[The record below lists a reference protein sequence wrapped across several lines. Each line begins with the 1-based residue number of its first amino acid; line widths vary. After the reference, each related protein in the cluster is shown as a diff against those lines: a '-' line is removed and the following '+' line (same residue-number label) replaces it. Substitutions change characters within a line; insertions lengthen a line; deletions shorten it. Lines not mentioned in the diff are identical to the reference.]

1 MRAILQLKPLLT
13 IHLNAKSQS
22 SLKNK
27 ITLKNKLNHARI
39 ILEFI
44 PSLIYF
50 LIQKVSVLKH
60 LAPLIHIPFK
70 ALWLGTAL
78 SMFLSLNLN
87 AEENPTKTEPKSAKG
102 VKNKPKSPVTKVM
115 MTNCDNI
122 KDFNAK
128 QKEVLK
134 AAYQFGSKENLGYEM
149 AGIAWK
155 ESCAGTYK
163 INFSDPSAGIY
174 HAYIPSVLKSYG
186 HNNSPFLRNVMGE
199 LLIKD
204 DAFASEVALK
214 ELLYWKTRYHDN
226 LKDMI
231 KSYNKGS
238 RWEKNEKA
246 NADAEKYY
254 EEIQDKIRRLK
265 ESKIFDSQSSNDQE
279 LQKSANSNLDLDP
292 IGNAMPQTLA
302 KTETKETQIEET
314 QTQKSQ
320 EMKEAASEQAIK
332 KPLEKEKDKPM
343 YFAQINSSAD
353 FAPAKKSPK
362 KPAKA
367 SPKRSSKNNISV
379 KNNTKTASKSKEVCK
394 NCSPGQRNAILAN
407 HITLMQEL

>member
-1 MRAILQLKPLLT
+1 
-13 IHLNAKSQS
+13 
-22 SLKNK
+22 
-27 ITLKNKLNHARI
+27 
-39 ILEFI
+39 
-44 PSLIYF
+44 
-50 LIQKVSVLKH
+50 
-60 LAPLIHIPFK
+60 
-70 ALWLGTAL
+70 
-78 SMFLSLNLN
+78 
-87 AEENPTKTEPKSAKG
+87 
-102 VKNKPKSPVTKVM
+102 M

-155 ESCAGTYK
+155 ESCAGVYK
-163 INFSDPSAGIY
+163 INFSDPSAGVY
-174 HAYIPSVLKSYG
+174 HSYIPSVLKSYG
-186 HNNSPFLRNVMGE
+186 HNDSPFLRNVMGE

-238 RWEKNEKA
+238 RWEKNEKS

-254 EEIQDKIRRLK
+254 EEIQDRIRRLK

-302 KTETKETQIEET
+302 AQKSQIEKSQIEKT
-314 QTQKSQ
+314 QAEKSQ
-320 EMKEAASEQAIK
+320 EMKEVASEQAIK

-343 YFAQINSSAD
+343 YFAQINSAD
-353 FAPAKKSPK
+353 FTPAKKSPK

-379 KNNTKTASKSKEVCK
+379 KNNTKTASKNSKNKEVCK

>member
-1 MRAILQLKPLLT
+1 M
-13 IHLNAKSQS
+13 
-22 SLKNK
+22 
-27 ITLKNKLNHARI
+27 
-39 ILEFI
+39 
-44 PSLIYF
+44 
-50 LIQKVSVLKH
+50 KH
-60 LAPLIHIPFK
+60 LTPLTHTIFK
-70 ALWLGTAL
+70 ALLLGTAL
-78 SMFLSLNLN
+78 SASLSL
-87 AEENPTKTEPKSAKG
+87 AATESPTKTEPKSAKG
-102 VKNKPKSPVTKVM
+102 VKNKLKSPVTKVM

-155 ESCAGTYK
+155 ESCAGVYK
-163 INFSDPSAGIY
+163 INFSDPSAGVY
-174 HAYIPSVLKSYG
+174 HSYIPSVLKSYG
-186 HNNSPFLRNVMGE
+186 HNDSPFLRNVMGE
-199 LLIKD
+199 LLIKN

-238 RWEKNEKA
+238 RWERSEKS
-246 NADAEKYY
+246 NAEAEKYY
-254 EEIQDKIRRLK
+254 EEIQDRIRRLK

-302 KTETKETQIEET
+302 KTEAKETQTE
-314 QTQKSQ
+314 QTQAEKSQ
-320 EMKEAASEQAIK
+320 EMKEATSEQTTSKPK
-332 KPLEKEKDKPM
+332 KAKDKPM
-343 YFAQINSSAD
+343 YLVQINSTD
-353 FAPAKKSPK
+353 FTPAKKSSQ
-362 KPAKA
+362 KPAKV
-367 SPKRSSKNNISV
+367 SQKRPKNNKNNIKSS
-379 KNNTKTASKSKEVCK
+379 TKTASKKQEVCK

-407 HITLMQEL
+407 RITLMQEL

>member
-1 MRAILQLKPLLT
+1 M
-13 IHLNAKSQS
+13 
-22 SLKNK
+22 
-27 ITLKNKLNHARI
+27 
-39 ILEFI
+39 
-44 PSLIYF
+44 
-50 LIQKVSVLKH
+50 KH
-60 LAPLIHIPFK
+60 LTPLTHTLFK
-70 ALWLGTAL
+70 ALWLGAAL
-78 SMFLSLNLN
+78 SASLSLVA
-87 AEENPTKTEPKSAKG
+87 AESPTKTEPKPTKG

-115 MTNCDNI
+115 MTNCDNL

-155 ESCAGTYK
+155 ESCAGVYK
-163 INFSDPSAGIY
+163 INFSDPSAGVY
-174 HAYIPSVLKSYG
+174 HSYIPSVLKSYG
-186 HNNSPFLRNVMGE
+186 HNDSPFLRNVMGE

-204 DAFASEVALK
+204 DAFASEVVLK

-238 RWEKNEKA
+238 RWEKNEKS

-254 EEIQDKIRRLK
+254 EEIQDRIRRLK

-292 IGNAMPQTLA
+292 IGNAMPQALIA
-302 KTETKETQIEET
+302 KETQIEET

-320 EMKEAASEQAIK
+320 EMKEATSEQAIN
-332 KPLEKEKDKPM
+332 KPLEKAKDKPM
-343 YFAQINSSAD
+343 YLAQINSTD
-353 FAPAKKSPK
+353 FTPAKKSPK
-362 KPAKA
+362 KPAKV
-367 SPKRSSKNNISV
+367 SQKRSSKNSIKNNT
-379 KNNTKTASKSKEVCK
+379 KNNTKTASKKQEVCK

-407 HITLMQEL
+407 RITLMQEL

>member
-1 MRAILQLKPLLT
+1 M
-13 IHLNAKSQS
+13 
-22 SLKNK
+22 
-27 ITLKNKLNHARI
+27 
-39 ILEFI
+39 
-44 PSLIYF
+44 
-50 LIQKVSVLKH
+50 KH
-60 LAPLIHIPFK
+60 LTPLTHTIFK
-70 ALWLGTAL
+70 ALLLGTAL
-78 SMFLSLNLN
+78 SASLSL
-87 AEENPTKTEPKSAKG
+87 AATESPTKTEPKSAKG

-115 MTNCDNI
+115 MTNCDSI

-155 ESCAGTYK
+155 ESCAGVYK
-163 INFSDPSAGIY
+163 INFSDPSAGVY
-174 HAYIPSVLKSYG
+174 HSYIPSVLKSYG
-186 HNNSPFLRNVMGE
+186 HNDSPFLRNVMGE
-199 LLIKD
+199 LLIKN

-238 RWEKNEKA
+238 RWERSEKS
-246 NADAEKYY
+246 NAEAEKYY
-254 EEIQDKIRRLK
+254 EEIQDRIRRLK

-302 KTETKETQIEET
+302 KTEAKETQTKETQAE
-314 QTQKSQ
+314 KSQ
-320 EMKEAASEQAIK
+320 EMKEATSEQTTS
-332 KPLEKEKDKPM
+332 KPEKAKDKPM
-343 YFAQINSSAD
+343 YLAQTNSTD
-353 FAPAKKSPK
+353 FTPAKKSPK
-362 KPAKA
+362 KPAKV
-367 SPKRSSKNNISV
+367 SPKRSPKNN
-379 KNNTKTASKSKEVCK
+379 KNNAKSSTKTASRKQEVCK
-394 NCSPGQRNAILAN
+394 NCSPGQKNAILAN

>member
-1 MRAILQLKPLLT
+1 M
-13 IHLNAKSQS
+13 
-22 SLKNK
+22 
-27 ITLKNKLNHARI
+27 
-39 ILEFI
+39 
-44 PSLIYF
+44 
-50 LIQKVSVLKH
+50 KH
-60 LAPLIHIPFK
+60 LTPLTHTIFK

-78 SMFLSLNLN
+78 SASLSL
-87 AEENPTKTEPKSAKG
+87 AATESPTKTEPKPAKG

-115 MTNCDNI
+115 MTNCDNL

-155 ESCAGTYK
+155 ESCAGVYK
-163 INFSDPSAGIY
+163 INFSDPSAGVY
-174 HAYIPSVLKSYG
+174 HSYIPSVLKSYG
-186 HNNSPFLRNVMGE
+186 HNDSPFLRNVMGE

-238 RWEKNEKA
+238 RWEKNEKS

-254 EEIQDKIRRLK
+254 EEIQDRIRRLK

-292 IGNAMPQTLA
+292 IGNAMPQTLVA
-302 KTETKETQIEET
+302 QKSQIEKSQIE
-314 QTQKSQ
+314 QTQAEKSQ
-320 EMKEAASEQAIK
+320 EMKEATSEQTK
-332 KPLEKEKDKPM
+332 SKPEKAKDKPM
-343 YFAQINSSAD
+343 YLAQINNAD
-353 FAPAKKSPK
+353 FTPAKKSPK
-362 KPAKA
+362 KPAKVSQKR
-367 SPKRSSKNNISV
+367 SPKNNMKNN
-379 KNNTKTASKSKEVCK
+379 KNNAKTASKNSKNKEVCK

>member
-1 MRAILQLKPLLT
+1 M
-13 IHLNAKSQS
+13 
-22 SLKNK
+22 
-27 ITLKNKLNHARI
+27 
-39 ILEFI
+39 
-44 PSLIYF
+44 
-50 LIQKVSVLKH
+50 SVLKH

-78 SMFLSLNLN
+78 SAFLSLNLN
-87 AEENPTKTEPKSAKG
+87 AEENPTKTEPKPAKG
-102 VKNKPKSPVTKVM
+102 VKNKPKSPVTNVM
-115 MTNCDNI
+115 MTNCDNL

-254 EEIQDKIRRLK
+254 EEIQDRIRRLK

-302 KTETKETQIEET
+302 KTETKETQIEEA

-320 EMKEAASEQAIK
+320 EMKEATSERAIK
-332 KPLEKEKDKPM
+332 KPLKKERDKPM
-343 YFAQINSSAD
+343 YLAQINSAD

-379 KNNTKTASKSKEVCK
+379 KSNTKTASKNKEVCK

>member
-1 MRAILQLKPLLT
+1 M
-13 IHLNAKSQS
+13 
-22 SLKNK
+22 
-27 ITLKNKLNHARI
+27 
-39 ILEFI
+39 
-44 PSLIYF
+44 
-50 LIQKVSVLKH
+50 KH
-60 LAPLIHIPFK
+60 LTPLTHTIFK
-70 ALWLGTAL
+70 ALLLGTAL
-78 SMFLSLNLN
+78 STSLSLVA
-87 AEENPTKTEPKSAKG
+87 AESSAKTEPNPAKG

-134 AAYQFGSKENLGYEM
+134 FAYQFGSKENLGYEM

-155 ESCAGTYK
+155 ESCAGVYK
-163 INFSDPSAGIY
+163 INFSDPSAGVY
-174 HAYIPSVLKSYG
+174 HSYIPSVLKSYG

-238 RWEKNEKA
+238 RWERSEKS
-246 NADAEKYY
+246 NAEAEKYY
-254 EEIQDKIRRLK
+254 EEIQDRIRRLK
-265 ESKIFDSQSSNDQE
+265 ESKIFDSQSGNDQE

-292 IGNAMPQTLA
+292 IGNTMPQTLA
-302 KTETKETQIEET
+302 KIETKETQTEKT
-314 QTQKSQ
+314 QAEKSQ
-320 EMKEAASEQAIK
+320 EMKETTSERTTS
-332 KPLEKEKDKPM
+332 KPEKAKDKPM
-343 YFAQINSSAD
+343 YLAQINSAD
-353 FAPAKKSPK
+353 FTPTKKSPQ
-362 KPAKA
+362 KPAKV
-367 SPKRSSKNNISV
+367 SQKRSTKNNI
-379 KNNTKTASKSKEVCK
+379 KNNVKSNAKTASKNKEVCK
-394 NCSPGQRNAILAN
+394 NCSLGQRNAILAN

>member
-1 MRAILQLKPLLT
+1 M
-13 IHLNAKSQS
+13 
-22 SLKNK
+22 
-27 ITLKNKLNHARI
+27 
-39 ILEFI
+39 
-44 PSLIYF
+44 
-50 LIQKVSVLKH
+50 KH
-60 LAPLIHIPFK
+60 LTPLTHTLFK
-70 ALWLGTAL
+70 ALWLGTVL
-78 SMFLSLNLN
+78 SASLSLVA
-87 AEENPTKTEPKSAKG
+87 AESPTKTEPKPAKG

-115 MTNCDNI
+115 MTNCDNL

-155 ESCAGTYK
+155 ESCAGVYK
-163 INFSDPSAGIY
+163 INFSDPSAGVY
-174 HAYIPSVLKSYG
+174 HSYIPSVLKSYG
-186 HNNSPFLRNVMGE
+186 HNDSPFLRNVMGE

-238 RWEKNEKA
+238 RWEKNEKS

-254 EEIQDKIRRLK
+254 EEIQDRIRRLK

-302 KTETKETQIEET
+302 TQESQIEKSQTEKT
-314 QTQKSQ
+314 QAEKSQ
-320 EMKEAASEQAIK
+320 EMKEATSEQTTS
-332 KPLEKEKDKPM
+332 KPEKAKDKPM
-343 YFAQINSSAD
+343 YFAQINSAD
-353 FAPAKKSPK
+353 FTPAKKSPK

>member
-1 MRAILQLKPLLT
+1 M
-13 IHLNAKSQS
+13 
-22 SLKNK
+22 
-27 ITLKNKLNHARI
+27 
-39 ILEFI
+39 
-44 PSLIYF
+44 
-50 LIQKVSVLKH
+50 KH
-60 LAPLIHIPFK
+60 LTPLTHTIFK
-70 ALWLGTAL
+70 ALLLGTVL
-78 SMFLSLNLN
+78 SASLSLTA
-87 AEENPTKTEPKSAKG
+87 AESPTKTEPKSAKR

-115 MTNCDNI
+115 MTNCDNL

-238 RWEKNEKA
+238 RWEKNEKS
-246 NADAEKYY
+246 NAEAEKYY
-254 EEIQDKIRRLK
+254 EEIQDRIRRLK

-292 IGNAMPQTLA
+292 IGNAMPQALIA
-302 KTETKETQIEET
+302 KETQTEET
-314 QTQKSQ
+314 QAERSQ
-320 EMKEAASEQAIK
+320 EMKEATSEQAK
-332 KPLEKEKDKPM
+332 SKPEKAKDKPM
-343 YFAQINSSAD
+343 YLAQNNSAD
-353 FAPAKKSPK
+353 FTPAKKSPK
-362 KPAKA
+362 KPAKV
-367 SPKRSSKNNISV
+367 SPKRSSKNNTKSHA
-379 KNNTKTASKSKEVCK
+379 KTASKNSKNKEVCK

>member
-1 MRAILQLKPLLT
+1 M
-13 IHLNAKSQS
+13 
-22 SLKNK
+22 
-27 ITLKNKLNHARI
+27 
-39 ILEFI
+39 
-44 PSLIYF
+44 
-50 LIQKVSVLKH
+50 KH
-60 LAPLIHIPFK
+60 LTPLTHTLFK
-70 ALWLGTAL
+70 ALWLGTVL
-78 SMFLSLNLN
+78 SASLSLVA
-87 AEENPTKTEPKSAKG
+87 AESPTKTEPKPAKG

-115 MTNCDNI
+115 MTNCDNL

-155 ESCAGTYK
+155 ESCAGVYK
-163 INFSDPSAGIY
+163 INFSDPSAGVY
-174 HAYIPSVLKSYG
+174 HSYIPSVLKSYG
-186 HNNSPFLRNVMGE
+186 HNDSPFLRNVMGE

-238 RWEKNEKA
+238 RWEKNEKS
-246 NADAEKYY
+246 NAEAEKYY
-254 EEIQDKIRRLK
+254 EEIQDRIRRLK

-302 KTETKETQIEET
+302 AQKSQIEKSQTEET
-314 QTQKSQ
+314 QAEKSQ
-320 EMKEAASEQAIK
+320 EMKEATSEQTAS
-332 KPLEKEKDKPM
+332 KPEKAKDKPM
-343 YFAQINSSAD
+343 YLAQINSTD
-353 FAPAKKSPK
+353 FTPAKKSPK

-367 SPKRSSKNNISV
+367 SPKRSSKNNIKNNV
-379 KNNTKTASKSKEVCK
+379 KSNTKTASKKQEVCK

>member
-1 MRAILQLKPLLT
+1 M
-13 IHLNAKSQS
+13 
-22 SLKNK
+22 
-27 ITLKNKLNHARI
+27 
-39 ILEFI
+39 
-44 PSLIYF
+44 
-50 LIQKVSVLKH
+50 KH
-60 LAPLIHIPFK
+60 LTPLTHTLFK
-70 ALWLGTAL
+70 ALWLGVVL
-78 SMFLSLNLN
+78 SASLSLVA
-87 AEENPTKTEPKSAKG
+87 AESPTKTEPKPAKG

-115 MTNCDNI
+115 MTNCDNL

-155 ESCAGTYK
+155 ESCAGVYK
-163 INFSDPSAGIY
+163 INFSDPSAGVY
-174 HAYIPSVLKSYG
+174 HSYIPSVLKSYG

-238 RWEKNEKA
+238 RWEKNEKS

-254 EEIQDKIRRLK
+254 EEIQDRIRRLK

-302 KTETKETQIEET
+302 AQKSQIEKSQTEET
-314 QTQKSQ
+314 QAEKSQ
-320 EMKEAASEQAIK
+320 EMKEATSEQTAN
-332 KPLEKEKDKPM
+332 KPEKAKDKPM
-343 YFAQINSSAD
+343 YLAQINSSD
-353 FAPAKKSPK
+353 FTPAKKSPK
-362 KPAKA
+362 KPAKV

>member
-1 MRAILQLKPLLT
+1 M
-13 IHLNAKSQS
+13 
-22 SLKNK
+22 
-27 ITLKNKLNHARI
+27 
-39 ILEFI
+39 
-44 PSLIYF
+44 
-50 LIQKVSVLKH
+50 SVLKH
-60 LAPLIHIPFK
+60 LAPLIHTIFK
-70 ALWLGTAL
+70 ALLLGTAL
-78 SMFLSLNLN
+78 SAFLSLNLN
-87 AEENPTKTEPKSAKG
+87 AEESPTKTEPKPAKG
-102 VKNKPKSPVTKVM
+102 VKNKPKSPVTNVM
-115 MTNCDNI
+115 MTNCDNL

-254 EEIQDKIRRLK
+254 EEIQDRIRRLK

-302 KTETKETQIEET
+302 KTETKETQIEEA
-314 QTQKSQ
+314 QTQKPQ
-320 EMKEAASEQAIK
+320 EMKETASEQITN
-332 KPLEKEKDKPM
+332 KPEKAKDKPM
-343 YFAQINSSAD
+343 YLAQINSAD
-353 FAPAKKSPK
+353 FTPAKKSPK
-362 KPAKA
+362 KPAKV
-367 SPKRSSKNNISV
+367 SQKRSFKNNIKNNV
-379 KNNTKTASKSKEVCK
+379 KNNTKTASKKQEVCK

>member
-1 MRAILQLKPLLT
+1 M
-13 IHLNAKSQS
+13 
-22 SLKNK
+22 
-27 ITLKNKLNHARI
+27 
-39 ILEFI
+39 
-44 PSLIYF
+44 
-50 LIQKVSVLKH
+50 KH
-60 LAPLIHIPFK
+60 LTPLTHTLFK
-70 ALWLGTAL
+70 ALWLGAAL
-78 SMFLSLNLN
+78 SASLSLAA
-87 AEENPTKTEPKSAKG
+87 AESPTKTEPKPAKG

-115 MTNCDNI
+115 MTNCDNL

-155 ESCAGTYK
+155 ESCAGVYK
-163 INFSDPSAGIY
+163 INFSDPSAGVY
-174 HAYIPSVLKSYG
+174 HSYIPSVLKSYG
-186 HNNSPFLRNVMGE
+186 HNDSPFLRNVMGE

-238 RWEKNEKA
+238 RWERSEKS

-254 EEIQDKIRRLK
+254 EEIQDRIRRLK

-292 IGNAMPQTLA
+292 IGNAMPQALIA
-302 KTETKETQIEET
+302 KETKIEET
-314 QTQKSQ
+314 QAEKSQ
-320 EMKEAASEQAIK
+320 EMEEATSEQTK
-332 KPLEKEKDKPM
+332 SKPEKAKDKPM
-343 YFAQINSSAD
+343 YLAQINSAD
-353 FAPAKKSPK
+353 FTPAKKSPK
-362 KPAKA
+362 KPAKV
-367 SPKRSSKNNISV
+367 SQKRSFKNNIKNNV
-379 KNNTKTASKSKEVCK
+379 KNNAKTTSKKQEVCK

>member
-1 MRAILQLKPLLT
+1 M
-13 IHLNAKSQS
+13 
-22 SLKNK
+22 
-27 ITLKNKLNHARI
+27 
-39 ILEFI
+39 
-44 PSLIYF
+44 
-50 LIQKVSVLKH
+50 KH
-60 LAPLIHIPFK
+60 LTPLTHTLFK
-70 ALWLGTAL
+70 ALWLGVAL
-78 SMFLSLNLN
+78 SASLSLAA
-87 AEENPTKTEPKSAKG
+87 AESPTKTEPKPAKG

-115 MTNCDNI
+115 MTNCDNL

-155 ESCAGTYK
+155 ESCAGVYK
-163 INFSDPSAGIY
+163 INFSDPSAGVY
-174 HAYIPSVLKSYG
+174 HSYIPSVLKSYG
-186 HNNSPFLRNVMGE
+186 HNDSPFLRNVMGE

-238 RWEKNEKA
+238 RWEKNEKS

-254 EEIQDKIRRLK
+254 EEIQDRIRRLK

-302 KTETKETQIEET
+302 AQKSQIEKSQIEET
-314 QTQKSQ
+314 QAEKSQ
-320 EMKEAASEQAIK
+320 EMKEATSEQTAN
-332 KPLEKEKDKPM
+332 KPEKAKDKPM
-343 YFAQINSSAD
+343 YLAQINSAD
-353 FAPAKKSPK
+353 FTPAKKSPK
-362 KPAKA
+362 KPAKV
-367 SPKRSSKNNISV
+367 SPKRSPKNNIKNNT
-379 KNNTKTASKSKEVCK
+379 KNNTKTASKNSKNKEVCK

>member
-1 MRAILQLKPLLT
+1 M
-13 IHLNAKSQS
+13 
-22 SLKNK
+22 
-27 ITLKNKLNHARI
+27 
-39 ILEFI
+39 
-44 PSLIYF
+44 
-50 LIQKVSVLKH
+50 KH
-60 LAPLIHIPFK
+60 LTPLTHTIFK

-78 SMFLSLNLN
+78 STSLSLVA
-87 AEENPTKTEPKSAKG
+87 AESPTKTEPKPAKG

-155 ESCAGTYK
+155 ESCAGVYK
-163 INFSDPSAGIY
+163 INFSDPSAGVY
-174 HAYIPSVLKSYG
+174 HSYIPSVLKSYG
-186 HNNSPFLRNVMGE
+186 HNDSPFLRNVMGE

-238 RWEKNEKA
+238 RWEKNEKS

-254 EEIQDKIRRLK
+254 EEIQDRIRRLK

-302 KTETKETQIEET
+302 AKETQIEET
-314 QTQKSQ
+314 QVEKSQTQKSQ
-320 EMKEAASEQAIK
+320 EMKEATSEQTTN
-332 KPLEKEKDKPM
+332 KPEKEKDKPM
-343 YFAQINSSAD
+343 YFAQINSAD
-353 FAPAKKSPK
+353 FTPAKKSPK

-367 SPKRSSKNNISV
+367 SPKRSSKNNTNNV
-379 KNNTKTASKSKEVCK
+379 KSNAKTASKNSKNKEVCK

-407 HITLMQEL
+407 RITLMQEL

>member
-1 MRAILQLKPLLT
+1 M
-13 IHLNAKSQS
+13 
-22 SLKNK
+22 
-27 ITLKNKLNHARI
+27 
-39 ILEFI
+39 
-44 PSLIYF
+44 
-50 LIQKVSVLKH
+50 KH
-60 LAPLIHIPFK
+60 LTPLTHTIFK
-70 ALWLGTAL
+70 ALLLGTAL
-78 SMFLSLNLN
+78 SASLSLAA
-87 AEENPTKTEPKSAKG
+87 AESPTKTEPKPAKG
-102 VKNKPKSPVTKVM
+102 VKNKPKSPITKVM

-155 ESCAGTYK
+155 ESCAGVYK
-163 INFSDPSAGIY
+163 INFSDPSAGVY
-174 HAYIPSVLKSYG
+174 HSYIPSVLKSYG
-186 HNNSPFLRNVMGE
+186 HNDSPFLRNVMGE

-238 RWEKNEKA
+238 RWEKNEKS

-254 EEIQDKIRRLK
+254 EEIQDRIRRLK

-302 KTETKETQIEET
+302 AQKSQIEKSQIEKSQIEKSQIEKSQIEKSQIEET
-314 QTQKSQ
+314 QAEKPQ
-320 EMKEAASEQAIK
+320 EMKEATSEQITN
-332 KPLEKEKDKPM
+332 KPEKAKDKPM
-343 YFAQINSSAD
+343 YLAQINSTD
-353 FAPAKKSPK
+353 FTPAKKSPK

-367 SPKRSSKNNISV
+367 NPKRFSKNNISV
-379 KNNTKTASKSKEVCK
+379 KNNTKTASKNSKNKEMCK

>member
-1 MRAILQLKPLLT
+1 M
-13 IHLNAKSQS
+13 
-22 SLKNK
+22 
-27 ITLKNKLNHARI
+27 
-39 ILEFI
+39 
-44 PSLIYF
+44 
-50 LIQKVSVLKH
+50 KH
-60 LAPLIHIPFK
+60 LTPLTHTLFK
-70 ALWLGTAL
+70 ALWLGVVL
-78 SMFLSLNLN
+78 SASLSLVA
-87 AEENPTKTEPKSAKG
+87 AESPTKTEPKPAKG

-115 MTNCDNI
+115 MTNCDNL

-155 ESCAGTYK
+155 GSCAGVYK
-163 INFSDPSAGIY
+163 INFSDPSAGVY
-174 HAYIPSVLKSYG
+174 HSYIPSVLKSYG
-186 HNNSPFLRNVMGE
+186 HNDSPFLRNVMGE

-238 RWEKNEKA
+238 RWEKNEKS

-302 KTETKETQIEET
+302 AQKSQIEKSQIEKT
-314 QTQKSQ
+314 QAEKSQ
-320 EMKEAASEQAIK
+320 EMKEATSEQTAN
-332 KPLEKEKDKPM
+332 KPEKAKDKPM
-343 YFAQINSSAD
+343 YLAQINSAD

-367 SPKRSSKNNISV
+367 SPKRSPKNNMKNNKSNAKTTSKN
-379 KNNTKTASKSKEVCK
+379 KEVCK

>member
-1 MRAILQLKPLLT
+1 M
-13 IHLNAKSQS
+13 
-22 SLKNK
+22 
-27 ITLKNKLNHARI
+27 
-39 ILEFI
+39 
-44 PSLIYF
+44 
-50 LIQKVSVLKH
+50 KH
-60 LAPLIHIPFK
+60 LTPLTHTLFK
-70 ALWLGTAL
+70 ALWLGAAL
-78 SMFLSLNLN
+78 NASLSLVA
-87 AEENPTKTEPKSAKG
+87 AESPTKTEPKPAKG

-115 MTNCDNI
+115 MANCDNL

-155 ESCAGTYK
+155 ESCAGVYK
-163 INFSDPSAGIY
+163 INFSDPSAGVY
-174 HAYIPSVLKSYG
+174 HSYIPSVLKSYG
-186 HNNSPFLRNVMGE
+186 HNDSPFLRNVMGE

-238 RWEKNEKA
+238 RWEKNEKS

-292 IGNAMPQTLA
+292 IGNTMPQTLA
-302 KTETKETQIEET
+302 AQKSQIEKSQIEET
-314 QTQKSQ
+314 QAEKSQ
-320 EMKEAASEQAIK
+320 EMKEATSEQTTN
-332 KPLEKEKDKPM
+332 KPEKAKDKPM
-343 YFAQINSSAD
+343 YLAQINSAD
-353 FAPAKKSPK
+353 FTPAKKSPK
-362 KPAKA
+362 KPAKV
-367 SPKRSSKNNISV
+367 SQKRSFKNNISV

>member
-1 MRAILQLKPLLT
+1 M
-13 IHLNAKSQS
+13 
-22 SLKNK
+22 
-27 ITLKNKLNHARI
+27 
-39 ILEFI
+39 
-44 PSLIYF
+44 
-50 LIQKVSVLKH
+50 KH
-60 LAPLIHIPFK
+60 LTPLTHTLFK
-70 ALWLGTAL
+70 ALWLGAAL
-78 SMFLSLNLN
+78 SASLSLVA
-87 AEENPTKTEPKSAKG
+87 AESPTKTEPKPAKG

-115 MTNCDNI
+115 MTNCDNL

-155 ESCAGTYK
+155 ESCAGVYK
-163 INFSDPSAGIY
+163 INFSDPSAGVY
-174 HAYIPSVLKSYG
+174 HSYIPSVLKSYE
-186 HNNSPFLRNVMGE
+186 HNDSPFLRNVMGE

-238 RWEKNEKA
+238 RWEKNEKS

-254 EEIQDKIRRLK
+254 EEIQDRIRRLK

-302 KTETKETQIEET
+302 AQKSQIEKSQIEET
-314 QTQKSQ
+314 QAEKSQ
-320 EMKEAASEQAIK
+320 EMKEATSEQITN
-332 KPLEKEKDKPM
+332 KPEKAKDKPM
-343 YFAQINSSAD
+343 YLAQINSTD
-353 FAPAKKSPK
+353 FTPAKKSPK

-367 SPKRSSKNNISV
+367 SPKRSSKNNIKNNV
-379 KNNTKTASKSKEVCK
+379 KSNTKTASKNSKNKEVCK

>member
-1 MRAILQLKPLLT
+1 M
-13 IHLNAKSQS
+13 
-22 SLKNK
+22 
-27 ITLKNKLNHARI
+27 
-39 ILEFI
+39 
-44 PSLIYF
+44 
-50 LIQKVSVLKH
+50 KH
-60 LAPLIHIPFK
+60 LTPLTHTIFK
-70 ALWLGTAL
+70 ALLLGTAL
-78 SMFLSLNLN
+78 SASLSL
-87 AEENPTKTEPKSAKG
+87 AATESPTKTEPKSAKG

-115 MTNCDNI
+115 MTNCDSI

-155 ESCAGTYK
+155 ESCAGVYK
-163 INFSDPSAGIY
+163 INFSDPSAGVY
-174 HAYIPSVLKSYG
+174 HSYIPSVLKSYG

-238 RWEKNEKA
+238 RWEKNEKS
-246 NADAEKYY
+246 NAEAEKYY
-254 EEIQDKIRRLK
+254 EEIQDRIRRLK

-302 KTETKETQIEET
+302 KTEAKETQTE
-314 QTQKSQ
+314 QTQAEKSQ
-320 EMKEAASEQAIK
+320 EVKETTSDQTK
-332 KPLEKEKDKPM
+332 SKPEKAKDKPM
-343 YFAQINSSAD
+343 YLAQTNSDD
-353 FAPAKKSPK
+353 FTPAKKSPK
-362 KPAKA
+362 KPAKV
-367 SPKRSSKNNISV
+367 SPKRPKNN
-379 KNNTKTASKSKEVCK
+379 KNNAKSSTKTASKKQEVCK

-407 HITLMQEL
+407 RITLMQEL

>member
-1 MRAILQLKPLLT
+1 M
-13 IHLNAKSQS
+13 
-22 SLKNK
+22 
-27 ITLKNKLNHARI
+27 
-39 ILEFI
+39 
-44 PSLIYF
+44 
-50 LIQKVSVLKH
+50 KH
-60 LAPLIHIPFK
+60 LTPLTHTIFK
-70 ALWLGTAL
+70 ALLLGTAL
-78 SMFLSLNLN
+78 STFLSLNLN
-87 AEENPTKTEPKSAKG
+87 AEESPTKTEPKPAKG
-102 VKNKPKSPVTKVM
+102 VKNKPKSPVTNVM

-238 RWEKNEKA
+238 RWEKNEKS

-254 EEIQDKIRRLK
+254 EEIQDRIRRLK

-302 KTETKETQIEET
+302 KTETKETQTEET
-314 QTQKSQ
+314 QAEKSQ
-320 EMKEAASEQAIK
+320 EMKEATSEQTAN
-332 KPLEKEKDKPM
+332 KPEKAKDKPM
-343 YFAQINSSAD
+343 YFAQINSTD
-353 FAPAKKSPK
+353 FTPAKKSPK

-367 SPKRSSKNNISV
+367 SQKRSSKNNIKNNV
-379 KNNTKTASKSKEVCK
+379 KSNTKTASKSKEVCK

>member
-1 MRAILQLKPLLT
+1 M
-13 IHLNAKSQS
+13 
-22 SLKNK
+22 
-27 ITLKNKLNHARI
+27 
-39 ILEFI
+39 
-44 PSLIYF
+44 
-50 LIQKVSVLKH
+50 KH
-60 LAPLIHIPFK
+60 LTPLTHTLFK
-70 ALWLGTAL
+70 ALWLGVAL
-78 SMFLSLNLN
+78 NASLSLV
-87 AEENPTKTEPKSAKG
+87 AAENPTKTEPKPAKG

-115 MTNCDNI
+115 MTNCDNL

-155 ESCAGTYK
+155 ESCAGVYK
-163 INFSDPSAGIY
+163 INFSDPSAGVY
-174 HAYIPSVLKSYG
+174 HSYIPSVLKSYG
-186 HNNSPFLRNVMGE
+186 HNDSPFLRNVMGE

-238 RWEKNEKA
+238 RWEKNEKS

-254 EEIQDKIRRLK
+254 EEIQDRIRRLK

-302 KTETKETQIEET
+302 KTETKETQIEKT

-320 EMKEAASEQAIK
+320 EMKETTSEQITN
-332 KPLEKEKDKPM
+332 KPEKEKDKPM
-343 YFAQINSSAD
+343 YFAQINSSD
-353 FAPAKKSPK
+353 FTPAKKSPK
-362 KPAKA
+362 KPAKV
-367 SPKRSSKNNISV
+367 SPKRSSKNNINNV
-379 KNNTKTASKSKEVCK
+379 KSNAKTASKSKEVCK

>member
-1 MRAILQLKPLLT
+1 M
-13 IHLNAKSQS
+13 
-22 SLKNK
+22 
-27 ITLKNKLNHARI
+27 
-39 ILEFI
+39 
-44 PSLIYF
+44 
-50 LIQKVSVLKH
+50 KH
-60 LAPLIHIPFK
+60 LTPLTHTLFK
-70 ALWLGTAL
+70 ALWLGTVL
-78 SMFLSLNLN
+78 SASLSLVA
-87 AEENPTKTEPKSAKG
+87 AESPTKTESKPTKG

-115 MTNCDNI
+115 MTNCDNL

-155 ESCAGTYK
+155 ESCAGVYK
-163 INFSDPSAGIY
+163 INFSDPSTGVY
-174 HAYIPSVLKSYG
+174 HSYIPSVLKSYG
-186 HNNSPFLRNVMGE
+186 HNDSPFLRNVMGE

-238 RWEKNEKA
+238 RWEKNEKS

-254 EEIQDKIRRLK
+254 EEIQDRIRRLK

-302 KTETKETQIEET
+302 TQKSQIERSQIEET
-314 QTQKSQ
+314 QAEKPR
-320 EMKEAASEQAIK
+320 EMKETTSEQTTS
-332 KPLEKEKDKPM
+332 KPEKAKDKPM
-343 YFAQINSSAD
+343 YFAQINSAD
-353 FAPAKKSPK
+353 FTPAKKSPK

-367 SPKRSSKNNISV
+367 SPKHSSKNNISV
-379 KNNTKTASKSKEVCK
+379 KNNTKTASKNSKNKEVCK

>member
-1 MRAILQLKPLLT
+1 M
-13 IHLNAKSQS
+13 
-22 SLKNK
+22 
-27 ITLKNKLNHARI
+27 
-39 ILEFI
+39 
-44 PSLIYF
+44 
-50 LIQKVSVLKH
+50 KH
-60 LAPLIHIPFK
+60 LTPLTHTIFK
-70 ALWLGTAL
+70 ALLLGTAL
-78 SMFLSLNLN
+78 SASLNLV
-87 AEENPTKTEPKSAKG
+87 ATESPTKTEPKSAKG

-155 ESCAGTYK
+155 ESCAGVYK
-163 INFSDPSAGIY
+163 INFSDPSAGVY
-174 HAYIPSVLKSYG
+174 HSYIPSVLKSYG
-186 HNNSPFLRNVMGE
+186 HNDSPFLRNVMGE
-199 LLIKD
+199 LLIKN

-238 RWEKNEKA
+238 RWEKNEKS

-254 EEIQDKIRRLK
+254 EDIQDRIRRLK

-292 IGNAMPQTLA
+292 IGNAMPQTLIA
-302 KTETKETQIEET
+302 KETQTE
-314 QTQKSQ
+314 QTQAEKSQ
-320 EMKEAASEQAIK
+320 EMKEAISEQTK
-332 KPLEKEKDKPM
+332 SKPEKAKDKPM
-343 YFAQINSSAD
+343 YLAQINSTDST
-353 FAPAKKSPK
+353 PAKKSSQ
-362 KPAKA
+362 KPARM
-367 SPKRSSKNNISV
+367 SQKRPKNN
-379 KNNTKTASKSKEVCK
+379 KNNVKSSTKTASKKQEVCK

>member
-1 MRAILQLKPLLT
+1 M
-13 IHLNAKSQS
+13 
-22 SLKNK
+22 
-27 ITLKNKLNHARI
+27 
-39 ILEFI
+39 
-44 PSLIYF
+44 
-50 LIQKVSVLKH
+50 KH
-60 LAPLIHIPFK
+60 LTPLTHTLFK
-70 ALWLGTAL
+70 ALWLGAAL
-78 SMFLSLNLN
+78 SASLSLVA
-87 AEENPTKTEPKSAKG
+87 AESPTKTEPKPAKG

-115 MTNCDNI
+115 MTNCDNL

-155 ESCAGTYK
+155 ESCAGVYK
-163 INFSDPSAGIY
+163 INFSDPSAGVY
-174 HAYIPSVLKSYG
+174 HSYIPSVLKSYG
-186 HNNSPFLRNVMGE
+186 HNDSPFLRNVMGE

-238 RWEKNEKA
+238 RWEKNEKS

-254 EEIQDKIRRLK
+254 EEIQDRIRRLK

-302 KTETKETQIEET
+302 AQKSQIEKSQIEET
-314 QTQKSQ
+314 QAEKSQ
-320 EMKEAASEQAIK
+320 EMKEATSEQITN
-332 KPLEKEKDKPM
+332 KPEKAKDKPM
-343 YFAQINSSAD
+343 YLAQINSAD
-353 FAPAKKSPK
+353 FTSAKKSPK
-362 KPAKA
+362 KPAKV
-367 SPKRSSKNNISV
+367 SPKRSSKNNI
-379 KNNTKTASKSKEVCK
+379 NNIKSHAKTASKNSKKQEVCK

>member
-1 MRAILQLKPLLT
+1 MTPLT
-13 IHLNAKSQS
+13 H
-22 SLKNK
+22 
-27 ITLKNKLNHARI
+27 TL
-39 ILEFI
+39 
-44 PSLIYF
+44 
-50 LIQKVSVLKH
+50 
-60 LAPLIHIPFK
+60 FK
-70 ALWLGTAL
+70 ALWLGAAL
-78 SMFLSLNLN
+78 SASLSLVA
-87 AEENPTKTEPKSAKG
+87 AESPTKTEPKPAKG

-115 MTNCDNI
+115 MTNCDNL

-155 ESCAGTYK
+155 ESCAGVYK
-163 INFSDPSAGIY
+163 INFSDPSAGVY
-174 HAYIPSVLKSYG
+174 HSYIPSVLKSYG
-186 HNNSPFLRNVMGE
+186 HNDSPFLRNVMGE

-238 RWEKNEKA
+238 RWEKNEKS

-292 IGNAMPQTLA
+292 IGNAMPQALIA
-302 KTETKETQIEET
+302 KETKIEKTQAE
-314 QTQKSQ
+314 KSQ
-320 EMKEAASEQAIK
+320 EMKEATSEQTK
-332 KPLEKEKDKPM
+332 SKPEKAKDKPM
-343 YFAQINSSAD
+343 YFAQINSTD
-353 FAPAKKSPK
+353 FTPAKKSPK
-362 KPAKA
+362 KPAKV
-367 SPKRSSKNNISV
+367 SPKRSSKNNINNV
-379 KNNTKTASKSKEVCK
+379 KSHTKTASKNSKKQEVCK

>member
-1 MRAILQLKPLLT
+1 M
-13 IHLNAKSQS
+13 
-22 SLKNK
+22 
-27 ITLKNKLNHARI
+27 
-39 ILEFI
+39 
-44 PSLIYF
+44 
-50 LIQKVSVLKH
+50 KH
-60 LAPLIHIPFK
+60 LTPLTHTLFK
-70 ALWLGTAL
+70 ALWLGTVL
-78 SMFLSLNLN
+78 SASLSLVA
-87 AEENPTKTEPKSAKG
+87 AESPTRTEPKPAKG

-155 ESCAGTYK
+155 ESCAGVYK
-163 INFSDPSAGIY
+163 INFSDPSAGVY
-174 HAYIPSVLKSYG
+174 HSYIPSVLKSYG
-186 HNNSPFLRNVMGE
+186 HNDSPFLRNVMGE

-238 RWEKNEKA
+238 RWEKNEKS

-254 EEIQDKIRRLK
+254 EEIQDRIRRLK

-320 EMKEAASEQAIK
+320 EMKEATSEQTAN
-332 KPLEKEKDKPM
+332 KPEKAKDKPM
-343 YFAQINSSAD
+343 YLAQINSAD

-362 KPAKA
+362 KPAKV
-367 SPKRSSKNNISV
+367 SPKRSSKNNINNV
-379 KNNTKTASKSKEVCK
+379 KSHTKTASKNSKNKEVCK

>member
-1 MRAILQLKPLLT
+1 MTPLT
-13 IHLNAKSQS
+13 H
-22 SLKNK
+22 
-27 ITLKNKLNHARI
+27 TL
-39 ILEFI
+39 
-44 PSLIYF
+44 
-50 LIQKVSVLKH
+50 
-60 LAPLIHIPFK
+60 FK
-70 ALWLGTAL
+70 ALWLGAVL
-78 SMFLSLNLN
+78 SASLSLVA
-87 AEENPTKTEPKSAKG
+87 AESPTKTEPKPAKG

-115 MTNCDNI
+115 MTNCDNL

-155 ESCAGTYK
+155 ESCTGVYK
-163 INFSDPSAGIY
+163 INFSDPSAGVY
-174 HAYIPSVLKSYG
+174 HSYIPSVLKSYG
-186 HNNSPFLRNVMGE
+186 HNDSPFLRNVMGE

-238 RWEKNEKA
+238 RWERSEKS

-254 EEIQDKIRRLK
+254 EEIQDRIRRLK

-292 IGNAMPQTLA
+292 IGNAMPQALA
-302 KTETKETQIEET
+302 KTEAKETQTE
-314 QTQKSQ
+314 QTEKSQ
-320 EMKEAASEQAIK
+320 EMKEATSEQTAN
-332 KPLEKEKDKPM
+332 KPEKAKDKPM
-343 YFAQINSSAD
+343 YFAQINSSD
-353 FAPAKKSPK
+353 FTPAKKSPK

-367 SPKRSSKNNISV
+367 SQKRSSKNNISV
-379 KNNTKTASKSKEVCK
+379 KNNTKTASKNSKNKEVCK

>member
-1 MRAILQLKPLLT
+1 M
-13 IHLNAKSQS
+13 
-22 SLKNK
+22 
-27 ITLKNKLNHARI
+27 
-39 ILEFI
+39 
-44 PSLIYF
+44 
-50 LIQKVSVLKH
+50 KH
-60 LAPLIHIPFK
+60 LTPLTHTIFK
-70 ALWLGTAL
+70 ALLLGTAL
-78 SMFLSLNLN
+78 SASLSL
-87 AEENPTKTEPKSAKG
+87 AATESPTKTEPKSAKG

-155 ESCAGTYK
+155 ESCAGVYK
-163 INFSDPSAGIY
+163 INFSDPSAGVY
-174 HAYIPSVLKSYG
+174 HSYIPSVLKSYG
-186 HNNSPFLRNVMGE
+186 HNDSPFLRNVMGE

-238 RWEKNEKA
+238 RWEKNEKS
-246 NADAEKYY
+246 NAEAEKYY
-254 EEIQDKIRRLK
+254 EEIQDRIRRLK

-302 KTETKETQIEET
+302 AQKSQIEKSQTEET
-314 QTQKSQ
+314 QAEKPQ
-320 EMKEAASEQAIK
+320 EMKEATSEQITN
-332 KPLEKEKDKPM
+332 KPEKAKDKPM
-343 YFAQINSSAD
+343 YLAQINSTD
-353 FAPAKKSPK
+353 FTPAKKSPK
-362 KPAKA
+362 KPAKV
-367 SPKRSSKNNISV
+367 SPKRFSKNNIKNNV
-379 KNNTKTASKSKEVCK
+379 KSNTKTASKNSKKSKEVCK

>member
-1 MRAILQLKPLLT
+1 M
-13 IHLNAKSQS
+13 
-22 SLKNK
+22 
-27 ITLKNKLNHARI
+27 
-39 ILEFI
+39 
-44 PSLIYF
+44 
-50 LIQKVSVLKH
+50 KH
-60 LAPLIHIPFK
+60 LTPLTHTLFK
-70 ALWLGTAL
+70 ALWLGTVL
-78 SMFLSLNLN
+78 SASLSLVA
-87 AEENPTKTEPKSAKG
+87 AESPTKTEPKPAKG

-115 MTNCDNI
+115 MTNCDNL

-155 ESCAGTYK
+155 ESCAGVYK
-163 INFSDPSAGIY
+163 INFSDPSTGVY
-174 HAYIPSVLKSYG
+174 HSYIPSVLKSYG
-186 HNNSPFLRNVMGE
+186 HNDSPFLRNVMGE

-238 RWEKNEKA
+238 RWEKNEKS

-254 EEIQDKIRRLK
+254 EEIQDRIRRLK

-302 KTETKETQIEET
+302 AQKSQIEKSQIEET
-314 QTQKSQ
+314 QAEKPR
-320 EMKEAASEQAIK
+320 EMKEATSEQTAN
-332 KPLEKEKDKPM
+332 KPEKAKDKPM
-343 YFAQINSSAD
+343 YLAQINSAD
-353 FAPAKKSPK
+353 FTPAKKSPK
-362 KPAKA
+362 KPAKV
-367 SPKRSSKNNISV
+367 SPKRSSKNNI
-379 KNNTKTASKSKEVCK
+379 NNIKSHAKTASKNSKNKEMCK

>member
-1 MRAILQLKPLLT
+1 M
-13 IHLNAKSQS
+13 
-22 SLKNK
+22 
-27 ITLKNKLNHARI
+27 
-39 ILEFI
+39 
-44 PSLIYF
+44 
-50 LIQKVSVLKH
+50 KH
-60 LAPLIHIPFK
+60 LTPLTHTLFK
-70 ALWLGTAL
+70 ALWLGTVL
-78 SMFLSLNLN
+78 SASLSLIA
-87 AEENPTKTEPKSAKG
+87 AESPTKTEPKPAKG

-115 MTNCDNI
+115 MTNCDNL

-134 AAYQFGSKENLGYEM
+134 ATYQFGSKENLGYEM

-155 ESCAGTYK
+155 ESCAGVYK
-163 INFSDPSAGIY
+163 INFSDPSAGVY
-174 HAYIPSVLKSYG
+174 HSYIPSVLKSYG
-186 HNNSPFLRNVMGE
+186 HNDSPFLRNVMGE

-238 RWEKNEKA
+238 RWEKNEKS

-254 EEIQDKIRRLK
+254 EEIQDRIRRLK

-302 KTETKETQIEET
+302 TQKSQIEKSQIEET
-314 QTQKSQ
+314 QAEKPQ
-320 EMKEAASEQAIK
+320 EMKEATSEQTTS
-332 KPLEKEKDKPM
+332 KPEKAKDKPM
-343 YFAQINSSAD
+343 YLAQINSSD
-353 FAPAKKSPK
+353 FTPAKKSPK
-362 KPAKA
+362 KPAKV
-367 SPKRSSKNNISV
+367 SQKRTPKNNIKNNV
-379 KNNTKTASKSKEVCK
+379 KNNAKTASKKQEVCK

-407 HITLMQEL
+407 RITLMQEL

>member
-1 MRAILQLKPLLT
+1 M
-13 IHLNAKSQS
+13 
-22 SLKNK
+22 
-27 ITLKNKLNHARI
+27 
-39 ILEFI
+39 
-44 PSLIYF
+44 
-50 LIQKVSVLKH
+50 KH

-102 VKNKPKSPVTKVM
+102 VKNKLKSPVTKVM
-115 MTNCDNI
+115 MTNCDNL

-186 HNNSPFLRNVMGE
+186 HSNSPFLRNVMGE

-302 KTETKETQIEET
+302 AQKSQIEKSQIEET
-314 QTQKSQ
+314 QAEKPR
-320 EMKEAASEQAIK
+320 EMKETTSEQTTN
-332 KPLEKEKDKPM
+332 KPEKAKDKPM
-343 YFAQINSSAD
+343 YFAQINSSD
-353 FAPAKKSPK
+353 FTPAKKSPK
-362 KPAKA
+362 KPAKV
-367 SPKRSSKNNISV
+367 SPKRSSKNNI
-379 KNNTKTASKSKEVCK
+379 KNNVKSHTKTASKKQEVCK

>member
-1 MRAILQLKPLLT
+1 M
-13 IHLNAKSQS
+13 
-22 SLKNK
+22 
-27 ITLKNKLNHARI
+27 
-39 ILEFI
+39 
-44 PSLIYF
+44 
-50 LIQKVSVLKH
+50 KH
-60 LAPLIHIPFK
+60 LTPLTHTIFK
-70 ALWLGTAL
+70 ALFLGTAL
-78 SMFLSLNLN
+78 SASLSL
-87 AEENPTKTEPKSAKG
+87 AATESPTKTEPKSAKG
-102 VKNKPKSPVTKVM
+102 VKNKLKSPVTKVM

-155 ESCAGTYK
+155 ESCAGVYK
-163 INFSDPSAGIY
+163 INFSDPSAGVY
-174 HAYIPSVLKSYG
+174 HSYIPSVLKSYG

-238 RWEKNEKA
+238 RWERSEKS
-246 NADAEKYY
+246 NAEAEKYY
-254 EEIQDKIRRLK
+254 EEIQDRIRRLK

-302 KTETKETQIEET
+302 KTEAKETQTE
-314 QTQKSQ
+314 QTQAEKSQ
-320 EMKEAASEQAIK
+320 EMKEATSEQTTS
-332 KPLEKEKDKPM
+332 KPEKAKDKPM
-343 YFAQINSSAD
+343 YLAQINSAD
-353 FAPAKKSPK
+353 FTPAKKSPK
-362 KPAKA
+362 KPARM
-367 SPKRSSKNNISV
+367 SQKRPKNN
-379 KNNTKTASKSKEVCK
+379 KNNAKSSTKTASKKQEVCK

>member
-1 MRAILQLKPLLT
+1 M
-13 IHLNAKSQS
+13 
-22 SLKNK
+22 
-27 ITLKNKLNHARI
+27 
-39 ILEFI
+39 
-44 PSLIYF
+44 
-50 LIQKVSVLKH
+50 KH
-60 LAPLIHIPFK
+60 LTPLTHTLFK
-70 ALWLGTAL
+70 ALWLGAAL
-78 SMFLSLNLN
+78 STSLSLVA
-87 AEENPTKTEPKSAKG
+87 AESPTKTEPKPAKG

-115 MTNCDNI
+115 MTNCDNL

-149 AGIAWK
+149 ASIAWK
-155 ESCAGTYK
+155 ESCAGVYK
-163 INFSDPSAGIY
+163 INFSDPSAGVY
-174 HAYIPSVLKSYG
+174 HSYIPSVLKSYG
-186 HNNSPFLRNVMGE
+186 HNDSPFLRNVMGE

-238 RWEKNEKA
+238 RWEKNEKS
-246 NADAEKYY
+246 NAEAEKYY
-254 EEIQDKIRRLK
+254 EEIQDRIRRLK

-302 KTETKETQIEET
+302 QTETKKTQVEKT
-314 QTQKSQ
+314 QAEKSQ
-320 EMKEAASEQAIK
+320 EMKEATSEQTK
-332 KPLEKEKDKPM
+332 SKPEKAKDKPM
-343 YFAQINSSAD
+343 YFAQINSAD
-353 FAPAKKSPK
+353 FTPAKKRSQ

-367 SPKRSSKNNISV
+367 SPKRSFKNNIKNNV
-379 KNNTKTASKSKEVCK
+379 KNNAKTASKKQEVCK

>member
-1 MRAILQLKPLLT
+1 M
-13 IHLNAKSQS
+13 
-22 SLKNK
+22 
-27 ITLKNKLNHARI
+27 
-39 ILEFI
+39 
-44 PSLIYF
+44 
-50 LIQKVSVLKH
+50 KH
-60 LAPLIHIPFK
+60 LTPLTHTLFK
-70 ALWLGTAL
+70 ALWLGTVL
-78 SMFLSLNLN
+78 SASLSLVA
-87 AEENPTKTEPKSAKG
+87 AESPTKTEPKPAKG

-155 ESCAGTYK
+155 ESCAGVYK
-163 INFSDPSAGIY
+163 INFSDPSAGVY
-174 HAYIPSVLKSYG
+174 HSYIPSVLKSYG
-186 HNNSPFLRNVMGE
+186 HNDSPFLRNVMGE

-238 RWEKNEKA
+238 RWEKNEKS

-254 EEIQDKIRRLK
+254 EEIQDRIRRLK

-302 KTETKETQIEET
+302 AKETQIEET
-314 QTQKSQ
+314 QVEKSQTQKSQ
-320 EMKEAASEQAIK
+320 EMKEATSEQTTN
-332 KPLEKEKDKPM
+332 KPEKEKDKPM
-343 YFAQINSSAD
+343 YFAQINSAD
-353 FAPAKKSPK
+353 FTPAKKSPK

-367 SPKRSSKNNISV
+367 SPKRSSKNNTNNV
-379 KNNTKTASKSKEVCK
+379 KSNAKTASKNSKNKEVCK

>member
-1 MRAILQLKPLLT
+1 M
-13 IHLNAKSQS
+13 
-22 SLKNK
+22 
-27 ITLKNKLNHARI
+27 
-39 ILEFI
+39 
-44 PSLIYF
+44 
-50 LIQKVSVLKH
+50 KH
-60 LAPLIHIPFK
+60 LTPLTHTLFK
-70 ALWLGTAL
+70 ALWLGTVL
-78 SMFLSLNLN
+78 SASLSLVA
-87 AEENPTKTEPKSAKG
+87 AESPTKTEPKPAKG

-155 ESCAGTYK
+155 ESCAGVYK
-163 INFSDPSAGIY
+163 INFSDPSAGVY
-174 HAYIPSVLKSYG
+174 HSYIPSVLKSYG
-186 HNNSPFLRNVMGE
+186 HNDSPFLRNVMGE
-199 LLIKD
+199 LLIKN

-238 RWEKNEKA
+238 RWERSEKS
-246 NADAEKYY
+246 NAEAEKYY
-254 EEIQDKIRRLK
+254 EEIQDRIRRLK

-292 IGNAMPQTLA
+292 IGNAMPQTLIA
-302 KTETKETQIEET
+302 KETQTEKT
-314 QTQKSQ
+314 QTEQTQAEKSQ
-320 EMKEAASEQAIK
+320 EMKETTSEQTTS
-332 KPLEKEKDKPM
+332 KPEKAKDKPM
-343 YFAQINSSAD
+343 YLAQINNAD
-353 FAPAKKSPK
+353 FTPAKKSPK
-362 KPAKA
+362 KPAKV
-367 SPKRSSKNNISV
+367 SQKRSSKNNTKSHA
-379 KNNTKTASKSKEVCK
+379 KTASKSKEVCK

>member
-1 MRAILQLKPLLT
+1 M
-13 IHLNAKSQS
+13 
-22 SLKNK
+22 
-27 ITLKNKLNHARI
+27 
-39 ILEFI
+39 
-44 PSLIYF
+44 
-50 LIQKVSVLKH
+50 KH
-60 LAPLIHIPFK
+60 LTPLTHTIFK
-70 ALWLGTAL
+70 ALWLGATL
-78 SMFLSLNLN
+78 SASLSLAA
-87 AEENPTKTEPKSAKG
+87 AESPTKTEPKPAKG

-254 EEIQDKIRRLK
+254 EEIQDRIRRLK

-302 KTETKETQIEET
+302 KTETKKTQIEEI

-320 EMKEAASEQAIK
+320 EMEEAASEQITN
-332 KPLEKEKDKPM
+332 KPEKTKDKPM
-343 YFAQINSSAD
+343 YFAQINSTD
-353 FAPAKKSPK
+353 FTPAKKSPK

-367 SPKRSSKNNISV
+367 SPKRSSKNKNNISV
-379 KNNTKTASKSKEVCK
+379 KNNTKTASKNSKSKEVCK